1 MINIY
6 IIRVL
11 VPVQHAPLVP
21 CDPPVIPQFEAVFLS
36 PDTFD
41 KLVLATKPTGWLFY
55 TLNAKLITGL
65 LCSLSLILPP
75 LIACP
80 QPVKGAKI
88 KILLNLVPEILNN
101 HRPKSPFI
109 SKVLEDAHLTDERSS
124 ERVVLCAFSNYHE
137 KNCEFQK
144 LWLSGV
150 KNQIVF
156 VFFLD

>member
-11 VPVQHAPLVP
+11 VPVQHALPVP
-21 CDPPVIPQFEAVFLS
+21 CDPPVIPQFEAAFLS
-36 PDTFD
+36 LDTFN

-75 LIACP
+75 LIVCP

-88 KILLNLVPEILNN
+88 KTLLILVPEILNN
-101 HRPKSPFI
+101 HGPKSPFI
-109 SKVLEDAHLTDERSS
+109 SKVLEDTHLTDER
-124 ERVVLCAFSNYHE
+124 FSKRGSCVHSPITT
-137 KNCEFQK
+137 KK
-144 LWLSGV
+144 LQV
-150 KNQIVF
+150 
-156 VFFLD
+156 